1 MKIGITLDMSI
12 AFWANGM
19 QQNIVF
25 LYDLFKRIGHECYY
39 ITKDIPKNK
48 MHLKHEGMLIKD
60 LVEDKNETLDI
71 LIIAG
76 YDIPSG
82 IYKTL
87 KQRNP
92 NLKIIIAHFGHKL
105 YIDTYNVL
113 FDERYKDYD
122 IKLNEKNTNQYI
134 DQVWI
139 LPHHSSGIE
148 YIKTYYGIDDVV
160 VTPMIWEPSFVQD
173 KIKDLKKKNLNPFFK
188 PEYVNK
194 VCIFE
199 PNINPMKTCFV
210 PLMIC
215 ERMESEYPNTLNS
228 INTFCAEKIRNR
240 KYFENFVK
248 RLNILSKKDF
258 CFFNN
263 RWGSLD
269 ALSKFGSTI
278 VSHQIDWQFNYAN
291 FEQLYM
297 GLPLIHNC
305 PSLCDVGYYYEK
317 HDIKMG
323 ANQLYNAILNHEKT
337 LKEYTEQA
345 RSHLKQF
352 SPFEDK
358 NINTYSKL
366 IDDIK

>member
-39 ITKDIPKNK
+39 ITKDIPKNR
-48 MHLKHEGMLIKD
+48 MHLNHQGMLLQD
-60 LVEDKNETLDI
+60 LISDKSENLDI

-76 YDIPSG
+76 YDIPLKT
-82 IYKTL
+82 YKKL
-87 KQRNP
+87 KERNP
-92 NLKIIIAHFGHKL
+92 NLKIIISHFGHKL
-105 YIDTYNVL
+105 YIDTHNLL
-113 FDERYKDYD
+113 FDERYKSYD
-122 IKLNEKNTNQYI
+122 IQLNPKNVNQYV
-134 DQVWI
+134 DQLWI
-139 LPHHSSGIE
+139 LPHHASGIE
-148 YIKTYYGIDDVV
+148 YIKTYYGIDNIVI
-160 VTPMIWEPSFVQD
+160 TPMIWEPSFVQD

-188 PEYVNK
+188 ANYANK

-199 PNINPMKTCFV
+199 PNVNPVKTCLV

-215 ERMESEYPNTLNS
+215 ERLETERPNTLS
-228 INTFCAEKIRNR
+228 AINTFCAEKIRSR
-240 KYFENFVK
+240 KYFENFAK
-248 RLNILSKKDF
+248 RLSILNKKDF

-278 VSHQIDWQFNYAN
+278 VSHQNDCEFNYAN
-291 FEQLYM
+291 FEQLYI

-305 PSLCDVGYYYEK
+305 PSLCDVGYYYK
-317 HDIKMG
+317 QHDIKMG

-337 LKEYTEQA
+337 LNEYTEQA
-345 RSHLKQF
+345 RSCLKQF

-358 NINTYSKL
+358 NINIYSKL